1 MVCEGGER
9 KRGGIW
15 WCASSLTCNLLSRV
29 NSESRKAAAP
39 VSVDGESA
47 RCIAHGR
54 ET

>member
-1 MVCEGGER
+1 MR
-9 KRGGIW
+9 KRGEGYGV
-15 WCASSLTCNLLSRV
+15 CVSTLTCNLLSRV
-29 NSESRKAAAP
+29 SNESRKAAAP